1 MFSEEQFSKLLEA
14 LKEDLRFFSKQLR
27 EVSQDIIAE
36 GFSKYPVFVAT
47 EHEVSIGELIF
58 PKAEYARDFN
68 IYATTMEEL
77 LDKKLILPGKKQE
90 FMSTYKDP
98 HKFMCVLLLTSA
110 TASFIFVP
118 YHLKQQQKGEDE

>member
-1 MFSEEQFSKLLEA
+1 MFSEEQFSKLLDA
-14 LKEDLRFFSKQLR
+14 LKADLLFFVSQLR
-27 EVSQDIIAE
+27 EVSKDIIAE

-47 EHEVSIGELIF
+47 EHEVSIGELIL

-77 LDKKLILPGKKQE
+77 VEKKLILANKKQE
-90 FMSTYKDP
+90 FTSTYKDP
-98 HKFMCVLLLTSA
+98 QKFMCVLLLTSA

-118 YHLKQQQKGEDE
+118 YHIKAENKANDE

>member
-1 MFSEEQFSKLLEA
+1 MFSEEQFSKLLDA
-14 LKEDLRFFSKQLR
+14 LKADLRFFIPQLR
-27 EVSQDIIAE
+27 EVSKDIIAE
-36 GFSKYPVFVAT
+36 GFSKFPVFVAT

-77 LDKKLILPGKKQE
+77 LEKKLILPGKKQE
-90 FMSTYKDP
+90 FISTYKDP
-98 HKFMCVLLLTSA
+98 RTFMCILLLTSA

-118 YHLKQQQKGEDE
+118 YQLKQELKGNDE